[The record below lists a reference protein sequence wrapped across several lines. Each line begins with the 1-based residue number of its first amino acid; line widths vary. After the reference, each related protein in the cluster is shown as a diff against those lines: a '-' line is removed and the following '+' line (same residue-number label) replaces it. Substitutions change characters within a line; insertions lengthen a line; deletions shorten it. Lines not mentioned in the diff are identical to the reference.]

1 MANLTEKQVG
11 HWQNQIDLSLAW
23 RQPYEDTWCR
33 IIDYLKGSVVLDDED
48 AIYINLVRPHVNVVI
63 PAVYSRNPDV
73 LVLPGRSSMVEDELV
88 RKKAEVVQNVLK
100 YYLRELD
107 IKAEVKLCILD
118 AIITGMAWIKT
129 GYETEFETVEEE
141 LAEETETMISK
152 ALKYMGIKQEEKEEE
167 EFDGF
172 DNQKILYERP
182 WALRTSVFDMIV
194 PGLSRRPEELR
205 WIGERIILPY
215 DDVIANPDYNVDG
228 LKPSVNANDLLQ
240 TLRGAKYN
248 KLDFA
253 TDISYSILYEIYDRK
268 TRYVYTLADGHPRAL
283 QCKPS
288 KYTFLDSKYHPY
300 LSLRFNEIIDEFYPQ
315 SDIEPAEEQ
324 LLELSEVRTKLNKH
338 MRRYN
343 RKYITRPGAFTP
355 QAKADLRR
363 AEDGTIVEHTDMFS
377 ETPLPDILHPVT
389 DAAVPAEI
397 YSVETRVKDDIF
409 GILGTADYQSKA
421 SGGARTAT
429 EASIMATQSRFKVE
443 ERIDA
448 VGIFVEHILRN
459 LCLISRRFQDRESI
473 AEIVGDD
480 DAMYWDQTDDDNDLR
495 NEFAFEVIY
504 GSSAPISREIEKEQ
518 FMKFYAMAVNDPYY
532 NQVKLRLEL
541 VRKSDLTN
549 PETWL
554 DDKIANMIESQR
566 RVLAR
571 QGLLLEGVQNRA
583 ETPGSVGRVPDMGK
597 RGERGP
603 NDSSG
608 LPERSDI
615 RAQIPGGP
623 GGTALA
629 RSPY

>member
-1 MANLTEKQVG
+1 MNLTEKDVK
-11 HWQNQIDLSLAW
+11 HWQNQINLSLAW

-33 IIDYLKGSVVLDDED
+33 IIDYLKGSVTLDDED

-73 LVLPGRSSMVEDELV
+73 LVLPGRSSMQEDELV

-107 IKAEVKLCILD
+107 IKAEIKLCILD
-118 AIITGMAWIKT
+118 AIITGMAWVKL

-141 LAEETETMISK
+141 LEAETETMVSR
-152 ALKYMGIKQEEKEEE
+152 ALKFMGIKEEE
-167 EFDGF
+167 EEVAEWDGF
-172 DNQKILYERP
+172 ENQKIVHERA
-182 WALRTSVFDMIV
+182 WALRTSMFDMIV

-215 DDVIANPDYNVDG
+215 DDVLANPDYDTEG
-228 LKPSVNANDLLQ
+228 LKPTVNANDLLQ
-240 TLRGAKYN
+240 SLRGAKYT

-253 TDISYSILYEIYDRK
+253 TDINYSILYEIYDRK
-268 TRYVYTLADGHPRAL
+268 TKQKYVIADGHPREL
-283 QCKPS
+283 MCVPS
-288 KYTFLDSKYHPY
+288 KFTFLDSKYHPY
-300 LSLRFNEIIDEFYPQ
+300 HSLRFNEIIDEFYPQ

-343 RKYITRPGAFTP
+343 RMHITRPGAFTP
-355 QAKADLRR
+355 QGRTDLQKR
-363 AEDGTIVEHTDMFS
+363 EDGTVVEHTEMFS
-377 ETPLPDILHPVT
+377 ETPLQDIIQPVA
-389 DAAVPAEI
+389 DAPIPAEI

-409 GILGTADYQSKA
+409 GILGTSDYQSQA

-443 ERIDA
+443 ERIEA
-448 VGIFVEHILRN
+448 VGMFVEHILRSI
-459 LCLISRRFQDRESI
+459 CMISRRFQDRESI

-480 DAMYWDQTDDDNDLR
+480 DAMYWDQTDDENELR
-495 NEFAFEVIY
+495 NEFAFQVVY
-504 GSSAPISREIEKEQ
+504 GSAAPISREIEKEQ
-518 FMKFYAMAVNDPYY
+518 YMKFYAMAANDPYY

-541 VRKSDLTN
+541 VRKSDLSN
-549 PETWL
+549 PETWM
-554 DDKIANMIESQR
+554 DDKIAQMIEAQR

-571 QGLLLEGVQNRA
+571 QGLLLEGLQNRSGS
-583 ETPGSVGRVPDMGK
+583 PGSVGRVPDLGK

-603 NDSSG
+603 NDSRAIPGGAST
-608 LPERSDI
+608 
-615 RAQIPGGP
+615 RAQVPGGP